1 MRHSKSLLVIFALL
15 MFFGACKGESPTA
28 PPTGGGGP
36 PGGGGG
42 GQAPTGV
49 EVTLTASNTSPLVDS
64 TSIVTATVTVNGQPA
79 PNGTAVEFTT
89 DRGALD
95 GTSATGIIK
104 TTTNGVATVTLT
116 STVAG
121 AARVAAVV
129 NNVSRSVTVTFRAE
143 DPVEPEPATDPVIT
157 SVGTGLGRPA
167 GGETIRITGQR
178 FFGPVRVL
186 FDLGTGLPV
195 EAFVVAATET
205 TIDVITPA
213 VNLGSGQELGAD
225 VIVIT
230 RAGTA
235 NERRVEREN
244 AFTFR
249 NEQLTPVISA
259 STPNSGPVVGGTN
272 VAILGEG
279 FQYPVQVLFG
289 AAEARVIK
297 VDFNRIDVEA
307 PAGRDTSDD
316 GSEVVTG
323 QIPVTVRNI
332 NSARAVT
339 LNDGFRYVSAV
350 AVTAISPG
358 AGLFTGG
365 TRITIDGIGFVGPVV
380 AVIRTPDGDIG
391 LQVIS
396 VSGTRIVAIT
406 PGIGIENCDD
416 VEGVLVV
423 TNIVNG
429 DQAEGPGF
437 RFVVP
442 PPFIISVITDG
453 DVREGETIQVVVANG
468 QEGVA
473 RFQIGDRTVFPT
485 AVSFNPNTG
494 AATYTLNV
502 PLNLTFPTQDCN
514 AGGVE
519 GEREVPLTL
528 DLAYVNASTG
538 CEDTAEQAVTVN
550 PNTTACE
557 VPPTSNAVVSAS
569 PTNASGCAVPAST
582 TVGTSTTA
590 TIRFANTGSAP
601 LTVSAGAVSGA
612 NAAEFTVTPPQRTV
626 AAGGFQDFEVTFTP
640 TATGTRN
647 ASVTFTTNDPDN
659 GTIITCLQATG
670 TAPAP

>member
-49 EVTLTASNTSPLVDS
+49 EVTLTASSTNPLVDS
-64 TSIVTATVTVNGQPA
+64 TSIITATVTQNGQPVA
-79 PNGTAVEFTT
+79 NGTAVEFTT
-89 DRGALD
+89 DRGAFD
-95 GTSATGIIK
+95 GTSATSTIK

-116 STVAG
+116 STVPG
-121 AARVAAVV
+121 AARVAAIV
-129 NNVSRSVTVTFRAE
+129 NNVSRNVTVTFRAE
-143 DPVEPEPATDPVIT
+143 DPEEPEPATDPVIT

-167 GGETIRITGQR
+167 GGETIRITGLR

-205 TIDVITPA
+205 TIDVITPG
-213 VNLGSGQELGAD
+213 VNLGSGQELTAD

-235 NERRVEREN
+235 NERRVERED

-249 NEQLTPVISA
+249 NEQLTPIISA
-259 STPNSGPVVGGTN
+259 ITPNSGPVVGGTT

-323 QIPVTVRNI
+323 PINVTVRNI
-332 NSARAVT
+332 NSARAAT
-339 LNDGFRYVSAV
+339 LNGGFRYVTAV

-365 TRITIDGIGFVGPVV
+365 TRITIDGVGFVGPVV
-380 AVIRTPDGDIG
+380 VVIRTPDGDIG

-406 PGIGIENCDD
+406 PGIAIENCDD
-416 VEGVLVV
+416 VEGVLIV

-442 PPFIISVITDG
+442 PPFVVSVLSDG
-453 DVREGETIQVVVANG
+453 DIREGETIQVVLANA

-473 RFQIGDRTVFPT
+473 RFQIGDRTVFPS
-485 AVSFNPNTG
+485 AVSINPTTG
-494 AATYTLNV
+494 AATYTLAV
-502 PLNLTFPTQDCN
+502 PLNLTFPTQACS
-514 AGGVE
+514 AGGVA
-519 GEREVPLTL
+519 GLRQTPLTL
-528 DLAYVNASTG
+528 NVLYENASTG
-538 CEDTAEQAVTVN
+538 CEDTAENAITIN
-550 PNTTACE
+550 PSTTACE
-557 VPPTSNAVVSAS
+557 VPPTSNAVVAVN
-569 PTNASGCAVPAST
+569 PTNGSGCAVPANAT
-582 TVGTSTTA
+582 IGTSTTA
-590 TIRFANTGSAP
+590 TIRFSNTGSAP
-601 LTVSAGAVSGA
+601 LTVSAGNIAGA
-612 NAAEFTVTPPQRTV
+612 NAADFTVTPPQRTV
-626 AAGGFQDFEVTFTP
+626 AAGSFQDFEVTFTP
-640 TATGTRN
+640 TAAGTRN

-659 GTIITCLQATG
+659 GTIITCLQGTG
-670 TAPAP
+670 TTPAP